1 MVKIDR
7 SVFIEKFKEEASE
20 HLQKL
25 NEGIITL
32 ESEPDNEEVIS
43 ELMRF
48 AHTLKGSSKMVGLL
62 KISEIAHKVED
73 LFLAVKDKKIKAGS
87 HVSDAIFNALDAILY
102 LVNEAA
108 PDKETEF
115 DNQEIIDELDLLL
128 EKPDSDEKND
138 DLRVVKEKKK
148 ETEEDIKEEE
158 RETEKSF
165 EIGDKTE
172 EKIKDKIK
180 KTTETIRVKTNQID
194 TILNL
199 VGEIVINQIKAER
212 RQLDLKNL
220 NSKID
225 DQLSNLDQM
234 KEIINFMLSDTNGDS
249 KNYLD
254 SSIERLKASII
265 DSQKASLQ
273 IFKNYG
279 DDISQMNIVV
289 NELQEKSM
297 VIRMLP
303 ISTIF
308 NKYPRAVRDLAKEFE
323 KKVNLVIKGET
334 TELDKK
340 VLEEINDPLI
350 HLVRNSVDHG
360 IEKPEE
366 RKRVG
371 KKEVGQLILSASH
384 EGDHILIEISD
395 DGRGI
400 DPEKIKQTAIKKGY
414 INEDEASGL
423 DEQDILYLIFESG
436 FSTSTI
442 ITDVSG
448 RGVGMDIVKR
458 KIEEELKGSVKI
470 ESNLGK
476 GVKYTLMLPLTLAI
490 IRALLI
496 KTGDRVFAIPT
507 TALEET
513 IKINQRKIQ
522 KIKGKEAFQLRG
534 NFIPLVSL
542 SNILGLEERG
552 SVDGDISIV
561 IINSGGR
568 RIGFKV
574 QDLIFEQQIVIKT
587 LGNHL
592 KKVTNIAGTTIL
604 GEGEIVLILH
614 IPDLIKSARE
624 IEGLKTWY
632 KKKKE
637 SKQSEVKI
645 LVVEDSLTTREL
657 EKSIFEAAGYQVD
670 LAINGQEAL
679 SLLDQKNYDL
689 VVTDIQ
695 MPLMDGFELT
705 KTIKENDELK
715 QIPVVILTSLEN
727 DTEKQKGIEVGAD
740 AYIVK
745 STFDQASL
753 LNTINRLT

>member
-43 ELMRF
+43 ELMRS

-108 PDKETEF
+108 PDKETDF

-165 EIGDKTE
+165 KIGDKTE

-225 DQLSNLDQM
+225 DQLSNLDQL

-265 DSQKASLQ
+265 ESQKASLQ

-366 RKRVG
+366 RKRLG

-448 RGVGMDIVKR
+448 RGVGMDIVKK

-496 KTGDRVFAIPT
+496 KVGDRIFAIPT

-542 SNILGLEERG
+542 SNILGLKERG

-624 IEGLKTWY
+624 IEGLKAWY
-632 KKKKE
+632 KKKKG

-705 KTIKENDELK
+705 KTIKENDKLK

>member
-1 MVKIDR
+1 
-7 SVFIEKFKEEASE
+7 
-20 HLQKL
+20 
-25 NEGIITL
+25 
-32 ESEPDNEEVIS
+32 
-43 ELMRF
+43 
-48 AHTLKGSSKMVGLL
+48 
-62 KISEIAHKVED
+62 
-73 LFLAVKDKKIKAGS
+73 
-87 HVSDAIFNALDAILY
+87 
-102 LVNEAA
+102 
-108 PDKETEF
+108 
-115 DNQEIIDELDLLL
+115 
-128 EKPDSDEKND
+128 
-138 DLRVVKEKKK
+138 
-148 ETEEDIKEEE
+148 
-158 RETEKSF
+158 
-165 EIGDKTE
+165 
-172 EKIKDKIK
+172 
-180 KTTETIRVKTNQID
+180 
-194 TILNL
+194 
-199 VGEIVINQIKAER
+199 
-212 RQLDLKNL
+212 
-220 NSKID
+220 
-225 DQLSNLDQM
+225 
-234 KEIINFMLSDTNGDS
+234 
-249 KNYLD
+249 
-254 SSIERLKASII
+254 
-265 DSQKASLQ
+265 
-273 IFKNYG
+273 
-279 DDISQMNIVV
+279 
-289 NELQEKSM
+289 M